1 MVIWGEIINN
11 AVAWEIREL
20 NYEVFNS
27 LRNVK
32 LTIPL
37 QTPYITLQ
45 TRRRHN
51 RRAHAAPPSSSSAS
65 RSRRSLSSVE
75 NTLLLS
81 GPYLGQRIATVLS
94 VET

>member
-1 MVIWGEIINN
+1 MGEIINN

-27 LRNVK
+27 LRNAK
-32 LTIPL
+32 MTIPL
-37 QTPYITLQ
+37 QTPYIPLQ

-51 RRAHAAPPSSSSAS
+51 GRAHAAPPSSSSAS